1 LLPAL
6 PGSGALLA
14 VQTGDLVALTS
25 RVLPSLRDV
34 MTPASPALAIS
45 NWHGSY
51 LERQRP
57 VAANC
62 RALGSVPQVS

>member
-1 LLPAL
+1 
-6 PGSGALLA
+6 
-14 VQTGDLVALTS
+14 VALTS